1 MQHRNNSVYKL
12 MLILHYRINLHL
24 NTHSR
29 VGERAHYNNINGVLL
44 YEFGKDNCVDPLKIC
59 HLIYYGQ

>member
-1 MQHRNNSVYKL
+1 
-12 MLILHYRINLHL
+12 MLILPYRINLHL

-29 VGERAHYNNINGVLL
+29 VGERAHYNNNNGVLL